1 MKKILLFLAL
11 ALNIAA
17 CVTPEKLM
25 YKGDFDGSVTLSVRK
40 LSRSKK
46 ADKDVIL
53 LERAFAK
60 AQAQD
65 LARIEALKSDGQP
78 SAWEEITHIYMGIK
92 KRQNLVNKVTPL
104 RIVALNRAA
113 DLKMEDVD
121 GLLVDSRKNAANYL
135 YARAQKGIDDSK
147 KNNDRLSARG
157 AYKDLMSID
166 QYYRDFKD
174 KETLKKQAHQLGES
188 LVYFRMVNNSGM
200 VMPADFERELLSVGI
215 RDVDS
220 EWLKFTTQRNDN
232 AYYDYNIYMNIQT
245 VNVTPEQQRE
255 REYTEERDIQDG
267 TEPVLDGRGN
277 PKKDSLGRPIT
288 RPRTRHVRAT
298 ILEINQQKTAR
309 VGGVLEFFDG
319 SGNTNRAALLKTIP
333 ANADA
338 IFQNYAATFKGDR
351 EALTPETTQKIGNRP
366 QNFPST
372 PDLLMTAAERL
383 KPIIKQAIADNR
395 TMLEGRKP

>member
-1 MKKILLFLAL
+1 MKKIFFLLVIV
-11 ALNIAA
+11 LNIAA
-17 CVTPEKLM
+17 CVTPEKLI
-25 YKGDFDGSVTLSVRK
+25 YKGDFDGAVALCVRK
-40 LSRSKK
+40 LSRTKK
-46 ADKDVIL
+46 ADKDMIL

-60 AQAQD
+60 AQTQD
-65 LARIEALKSDGQP
+65 LERVESLKRDGQP
-78 SAWEEITHIYMGIK
+78 SAWEEITRIYLRIK
-92 KRQNLVNKVTPL
+92 NRQNLVNKVTPL
-104 RIVALNRAA
+104 HIVALNRPPE
-113 DLKMEDVD
+113 LVMQDVE

-147 KNNDRLSARG
+147 KNNDRLSARE
-157 AYKDLMSID
+157 AYRDLMNID

-188 LVYFRMVNNSGM
+188 HAYFRMVNNSGM
-200 VMPADFERELLSVGI
+200 VMPANFERELLSVGM
-215 RDVDS
+215 RDVDT
-220 EWLKFTTQRNDN
+220 EWLKFTTQRTEG

-267 TEPVLDGRGN
+267 TEPVLDGRGK

-319 SGNTNRAALLKTIP
+319 SGNTNRSALLKTIP

-366 QNFPST
+366 QQFPST
-372 PDLLMTAAERL
+372 PDLLMTAADRL

-395 TMLEGRKP
+395 NMLEGKKP